1 MHDWVIVNGIKK
13 NISYQRCTRC
23 ISDSTCP
30 GITFDK
36 NGVCNFCHLHDKWVN
51 IYPNNEKG
59 QSIWNKTLQQIKQDG
74 KNKKFDCIVGISGG
88 RDSTYI
94 LHLAVTKYKLR
105 PLAVHFNDGFDN
117 PIGGENMINI
127 TKKLGVE
134 LRTITSD
141 WREAKDLKISFLK
154 ASVPELNEG
163 TDVGI
168 AAACYGV
175 AHKEGVKHLLYG
187 QSFRT
192 EGIKPISW
200 AYMVG
205 NYVSDVQKKYGTV
218 PLRPFTPN
226 DPNYHLGWKELF
238 YYSIMKGIKVHSP
251 LYYEN
256 YIRNKAE
263 EIIKQEYNWVYPGA
277 HYYDDLYWSLITYVH
292 RVKFNIDFRLN
303 AYSAL
308 IRDGQMDRE
317 WAIEAVKKP
326 YIMED
331 PKIIE
336 LCLKRLA
343 ISREQFEKW
352 VSLPPKTFRNYNT
365 GYNNM
370 LWLRPAIKLATKMGF
385 MPEIVYDKYFLC
397 GK

>member
-1 MHDWVIVNGIKK
+1 MVIINGIKK

-59 QSIWNKTLQQIKQDG
+59 QAIWSKKLQQIKQDG

-94 LHLAVTKYKLR
+94 LHLAVVKYKLR
-105 PLAVHFNDGFDN
+105 VLAVHFNDGFDN
-117 PIGGENMINI
+117 PVGGENMINI

-175 AHKEGVKHLLYG
+175 AHKEGIKHLLYG

-192 EGIKPISW
+192 EGIKPLSW

-205 NYVSDVQKKYGTV
+205 NYVTDVQKKLGTV
-218 PLRPFTPN
+218 PLRPFTPD
-226 DPNYHLGWKELF
+226 DPNYQLGWKELF
-238 YYSIMKGIKVHSP
+238 YYSIIKGIKAHSP
-251 LYYEN
+251 LYYEK
-256 YIRNKAE
+256 YIRKEAE
-263 EIIKQEYNWVYPGA
+263 EIIKKEYNWVYPGA

-308 IRDGQMDRE
+308 VRDGQMDRE

-326 YIMED
+326 YVMED
-331 PKIIE
+331 PKIID

-343 ISREQFEKW
+343 INKEQFEEW
-352 VSLPPKTFRNYNT
+352 LALPPKTFRDYNT
-365 GYNNM
+365 GYATM
-370 LWLRPAIKLATKMGF
+370 LWLRPFIKLATKMGF

>member
-1 MHDWVIVNGIKK
+1 MIVVNGINKD
-13 NISYQRCTRC
+13 ILYQRCTRC

-30 GITFDK
+30 GITFDV
-36 NGVCNFCHLHDKWVN
+36 NGICNFCQLHDKWDKM
-51 IYPNNEKG
+51 YPNDERGQLIWGYSLNEIKKSGKG
-59 QSIWNKTLQQIKQDG
+59 
-74 KNKKFDCIVGISGG
+74 KKYDCIVGISGG
-88 RDSTYI
+88 RDSTYV
-94 LHLAVTKYKLR
+94 LHLVVKKYGLR

-154 ASVPELNEG
+154 ASVPELNQG

-168 AAACYGV
+168 AAACFGV
-175 AHKEGVKHLLYG
+175 AHKEKVNHIIYG

-205 NYVSDVQKKYGTV
+205 DYMNDVQKKYGNV
-218 PLRPFTPN
+218 KLRPWKADNPS
-226 DPNYHLGWKELF
+226 YHLGWKELF
-238 YYSIMKGIKVHSP
+238 YYSIVKGIKVHSP
-251 LYYEN
+251 LYYEQ
-256 YIRNKAE
+256 YIRTEAE
-263 EIIKQEYNWVYPGA
+263 DIIKSEYNWVYPGA

-317 WAIEAVKKP
+317 WAIKAVKDP

-331 PKIIE
+331 PRIID

-343 ISREQFEKW
+343 VSREQFDEW
-352 VSLPPKTFRNYNT
+352 VALPAKTFRDYNT
-365 GYNNM
+365 GYNTM
-370 LWLRPAIKLATKMGF
+370 QLMRPLIKLITKLGF

-397 GK
+397 GE